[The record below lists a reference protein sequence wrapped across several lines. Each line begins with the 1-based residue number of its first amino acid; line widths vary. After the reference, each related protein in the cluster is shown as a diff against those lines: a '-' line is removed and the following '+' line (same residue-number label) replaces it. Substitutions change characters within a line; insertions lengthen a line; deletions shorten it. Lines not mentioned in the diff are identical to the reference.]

1 MAGILEGK
9 TALVTGA
16 ARGIGALTARR
27 LASDG
32 ATVVVADIIEEQGE
46 ATAADLR
53 GEGAKALFLRLDV
66 TDEASW
72 DQAVARTLEEYGS
85 LDILVNNA
93 GITRDGLI
101 MRMKQADWDLVLKV
115 NLTGTFL
122 GIKAVSRPMMKQRS
136 GVIVNVASV
145 VGLMGNAGQANYVA
159 SKAGVVGLTKTAARE
174 LGSRGV
180 RVMAVAPGYIRT
192 EMTEQLPEEVK
203 AAYLKQVALGR
214 AGTPQDVA
222 EVIAFLVSPRADYLT
237 GQTIQVDGGLYM

>member
-1 MAGILEGK
+1 MAEVLNDMV
-9 TALVTGA
+9 ALVTGS

-27 LASDG
+27 LAAEG
-32 ATVVVADIIEEQGE
+32 AAVVVADVIEEQGE
-46 ATAADLR
+46 ETAAALR
-53 GEGAKALFLRLDV
+53 ESGARALFLRLDV

-72 DQAVARTLEEYGS
+72 DQVVARTLEEFGR

-101 MRMKQADWDLVLKV
+101 MRMKPADWDLVLKV

-122 GIKAVSRPMMKQRS
+122 GIKAVSRVMMKQRS
-136 GVIVNVASV
+136 GVIVNVSSV

-174 LGSRGV
+174 LGARGV
-180 RVMAVAPGYIRT
+180 RVVAVAPGYIQT

-203 AAYLKQVALGR
+203 EAYLRQVALGR
-214 AGTPQDVA
+214 AGTPEDVA
-222 EVIAFLVSPRADYLT
+222 EVITFLASSRSGYIS

>member
-72 DQAVARTLEEYGS
+72 DQAVARTLEEYAS

>member
-1 MAGILEGK
+1 MACILEGK

-32 ATVVVADIIEEQGE
+32 ATVVIADVIEEQGE

-72 DQAVARTLEEYGS
+72 DQAVARTLEEFGS

-180 RVMAVAPGYIRT
+180 RVMAVAPGYIQT

-203 AAYLKQVALGR
+203 AAYLRQVALGR
-214 AGTPQDVA
+214 AGTPEDVA
-222 EVIAFLVSPRADYLT
+222 EVIAFLVSSRAGYLT
-237 GQTIQVDGGLYM
+237 GQTVQVDGGLYM

>member
-72 DQAVARTLEEYGS
+72 DQAVARTLEEYAS

-222 EVIAFLVSPRADYLT
+222 EVIAFLVSPRAGYLT
-237 GQTIQVDGGLYM
+237 GQTVQVDGGLYM

>member
-9 TALVTGA
+9 TALVTGG

-32 ATVVVADIIEEQGE
+32 ATVVVADVIEEQGE
-46 ATAADLR
+46 VTATDLR

-122 GIKAVSRPMMKQRS
+122 GIKAVSRSMMKQRS

-192 EMTEQLPEEVK
+192 EMTEQLPEDVK
-203 AAYLKQVALGR
+203 AAYLRQVALGR
-214 AGTPQDVA
+214 AGTPEDVA

>member
-9 TALVTGA
+9 TALVTGG

-32 ATVVVADIIEEQGE
+32 ATVVVADVIEEQGE

-53 GEGAKALFLRLDV
+53 VEGANALFLRLDV
-66 TDEASW
+66 TEEASW
-72 DQAVARTLEEYGS
+72 EQAVARTLEEYAS

-101 MRMKQADWDLVLKV
+101 MRMKQTDWDLVLKV

-180 RVMAVAPGYIRT
+180 RVMAVAPGYIQT

-203 AAYLKQVALGR
+203 AAYLRQVALGR

-222 EVIAFLVSPRADYLT
+222 EVIAFLVSPRAGYLT

>member
-1 MAGILEGK
+1 MAGVLTDK
-9 TALVTGA
+9 TALITGS
-16 ARGIGALTARR
+16 ARGIGAITARR
-27 LASDG
+27 LAAEG
-32 ATVVVADIIEEQGE
+32 AAVVVADVIEQQGE
-46 ATAADLR
+46 ETADALR
-53 GEGAKALFLRLDV
+53 ASGARAVFVRLDV

-72 DQAVARTLEEYGS
+72 NQAVERSLKDFDR

-101 MRMKQADWDLVLKV
+101 MRMKSTDWDLVLKV

-122 GIKAVSRPMMKQRS
+122 GIKAVSRTMMKQRS

-174 LGSRGV
+174 LGARGV
-180 RVMAVAPGYIRT
+180 RVVAVAPGYIQT
-192 EMTEQLPEEVK
+192 EMTDQLPEEVK
-203 AAYLKQVALGR
+203 EAYLRQVALGR
-214 AGTPQDVA
+214 AGTPEDVA
-222 EVIAFLVSPRADYLT
+222 EVIAFLVSPQAGYIS

>member
-1 MAGILEGK
+1 MAGLLEGQ

-32 ATVVVADIIEEQGE
+32 AAVVVADVLEEQGE

-53 GEGAKALFLRLDV
+53 GGGARALFVRLDV

-72 DQAVARTLEEYGS
+72 EQGVARTLAEFS
-85 LDILVNNA
+85 TLDILVNNA

-101 MRMKQADWDLVLKV
+101 MRLKQPEWDLVLKV

-122 GIKAVSRPMMKQRS
+122 GIKAVSRTMLKQRS

-145 VGLMGNAGQANYVA
+145 VGLMGNVGQANYVA

-180 RVMAVAPGYIRT
+180 RVVAVAPGYIQT
-192 EMTEQLPEEVK
+192 EMTEHLPEEVK
-203 AAYLKQVALGR
+203 EAYVRQVALGK

-222 EVIAFLVSPRADYLT
+222 EVIAFLASPRAAYIT
-237 GQTIQVDGGLYM
+237 GQTVQVDGGLYM